1 MTLKKI
7 VSVALVTVMVLSF
20 GMVVNAAET
29 VTLNAAT
36 SDAAGGRALNLVNG
50 DVALYILTTD
60 VTHAV
65 TAFCPSWSDNLGTIN
80 FFLYRWEGDYSS
92 SVQGEILHTK
102 EVSNVAD
109 NSMVEFDYPSAP
121 AGEYLMV
128 WKTAGSNSVGLYH
141 APDAS
146 EAAKAA
152 GFEQKLY
159 YSAATTG
166 GVLRGS
172 ITKGYHPTLGSIK
185 KTSASGEEIDIG
197 EDKNSSNVPKGTVEE
212 RLSKCVAMY
221 TGSPL
226 AVVNG
231 KTRVIDK
238 FNQRVVPVVQN
249 GHTMVPIR
257 FIAENFGMELT
268 WDELTQ
274 TTTLKKGTNEV
285 QIKVGSNYM
294 IVNGEVQNL
303 DVAPVIMNNRITVS
317 IDSMSMALGVPVCR
331 RKDGN
336 NDLIV
341 IGDICK
347 DVAEDDDTAGTLLI
361 IFKEL

>member
-1 MTLKKI
+1 MTLKKL
-7 VSVALVTVMVLSF
+7 VSVAIVVTMVLSF

-29 VTLNAAT
+29 ITLNATT

-50 DVALYILTTD
+50 DVALYISTTE

-65 TAFCPSWSDNLGTIN
+65 TAFCPSWSDNIGTIN
-80 FFLYRWEGDYSS
+80 FYLYRWEGDYRSS
-92 SVQGEILHTK
+92 IAGEVLHTK

-128 WKTAGSNSVGLYH
+128 WKTAGTNGVGLYH

-146 EAAKAA
+146 DASIAA
-152 GFEQKLY
+152 GIEQKLY
-159 YSAATTG
+159 YAAATTG

-185 KTSASGEEIDIG
+185 KATGSGEDIDIG
-197 EDKNSSNVPKGTVEE
+197 QETTSNVPKGTIEE

-249 GHTMVPIR
+249 GYTMVPVR
-257 FIAENFGMELT
+257 FIAENFGMELI

-274 TTTLKKGTNEV
+274 TTTLKIGTNEV

-294 IVNGEVQNL
+294 IVNGEVQKL

-317 IDSMSMALGVPVCR
+317 IESMSYALGIPVCR

-336 NDLIV
+336 NDLV
-341 IGDICK
+341 IFGDTCK

-361 IFKEL
+361 IFKDL

>member
-1 MTLKKI
+1 MTLKKSVSIAI
-7 VSVALVTVMVLSF
+7 VLVMVLSF

-50 DVALYILTTD
+50 DVALYISTTE

-80 FFLYRWEGDYSS
+80 FYLYRWEGDYRASLD
-92 SVQGEILHTK
+92 GEVLHTK

-128 WKTAGSNSVGLYH
+128 WKTSGSNSVGLYH

-146 EAAKAA
+146 EAAIAA

-159 YSAATTG
+159 YAAATTG

-185 KTSASGEEIDIG
+185 TSTGGEDIDIG
-197 EDKNSSNVPKGTVEE
+197 TETTSNVPKGTIEE

-238 FNQRVVPVVQN
+238 FNQRVVPVIQN
-249 GHTMVPIR
+249 GNTMVPVR

-274 TTTLKKGTNEV
+274 TTTLKNGINEV

-294 IVNGEVQNL
+294 IVNGVVEKL

-317 IDSMSMALGVPVCR
+317 IESMSTALGIPVCR

-341 IGDICK
+341 FGDTCK
-347 DVAEDDDTAGTLLI
+347 DIAEDDDTAGTLLI

>member
-7 VSVALVTVMVLSF
+7 VSFAVVLSMVLSF
-20 GMVVNAAET
+20 GMVANAAES
-29 VTLNAAT
+29 VTLNATT
-36 SDAAGGRALNLVNG
+36 SDAIGGRALNLVNG

-65 TAFCPSWSDNLGTIN
+65 TAFCPSWSDNIGTIN
-80 FFLYRWEGDYSS
+80 FYLYRWEGDYRTSID
-92 SVQGEILHTK
+92 GEVLHTK

-128 WKTAGSNSVGLYH
+128 WKTAGSNGVGLYH

-146 EAAKAA
+146 DASVAA

-159 YSAATTG
+159 YAGATTG

-172 ITKGYHPTLGSIK
+172 ITKGYHPSLGSIK
-185 KTSASGEEIDIG
+185 KPAGEESIDIG
-197 EDKNSSNVPKGTVEE
+197 QETTSNVPKGTIEE

-221 TGSPL
+221 TGTPL

-249 GHTMVPIR
+249 GYTMVPIR
-257 FIAENFGMELT
+257 FVAESFGVELT

-274 TTTLKKGTNEV
+274 TTTLKSGSNEV
-285 QIKVGSNYM
+285 QTKVGSNYM
-294 IVNGEVQNL
+294 IVNGEVQKL

-317 IDSMSMALGVPVCR
+317 IESMSTALGIPVCR

-341 IGDICK
+341 IGDTCK
-347 DVAEDDDTAGTLLI
+347 DIAEDDDTAGTLLI
-361 IFKEL
+361 IFKGL